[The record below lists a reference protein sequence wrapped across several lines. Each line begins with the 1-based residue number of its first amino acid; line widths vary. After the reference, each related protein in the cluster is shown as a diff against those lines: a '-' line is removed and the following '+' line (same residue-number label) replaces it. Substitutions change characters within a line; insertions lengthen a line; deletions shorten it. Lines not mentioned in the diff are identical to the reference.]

1 VLGYSNRRL
10 LFLNIEGCCYF
21 PGLTKAER
29 QALTLKR
36 RIVRR
41 SFLLLEMIG
50 KATKS
55 A

>member
-1 VLGYSNRRL
+1 VLAHTSRRMF
-10 LFLNIEGCCYF
+10 FLNIEGRCYF
-21 PGLTKAER
+21 PGLTNAER

-36 RIVRR
+36 RTVRR
-41 SFLLLEMIG
+41 SVLLLEMIG